1 MLCSGLALSA
11 SFLLPLAFTGLSA
24 QESSVLGER
33 WQALAGDD
41 AAKAFA
47 AIGALAATPKEAVP
61 WIKERLKPAAP
72 VDMKRTLELI
82 KQLDAEEFKAR
93 ESANKDLLKFD
104 EQILPV
110 LDKALAA
117 QPTLET
123 KRRLEALRGRLTSVV
138 LQGEHLRAYR
148 AIEVLER
155 IGTPEALQVLQELAK
170 GAPGALITTSA
181 KAVVKRGFPQDKK

>member
-1 MLCSGLALSA
+1 LWHGQHAR
-11 SFLLPLAFTGLSA
+11 LLTCHDGGSRPACL
-24 QESSVLGER
+24 
-33 WQALAGDD
+33 
-41 AAKAFA
+41 
-47 AIGALAATPKEAVP
+47 LAAAAFQQGLDVLE
-61 WIKERLKPAAP
+61 KERLKPAAP

-93 ESANKDLLKFD
+93 ESANKELLKFD

-138 LQGEHLRAYR
+138 LQGERLRAYR